1 MRIYNRYILIVT
13 LVLLLSTLVLI
24 AIGQTSLSTYYIV
37 YILEALVITELYIH
51 FNAKAR
57 RGLSSIGAI
66 LFGVFLF
73 VICVELV
80 HMLA

>member
-1 MRIYNRYILIVT
+1 VRIYNRYILIVT

-24 AIGQTSLSTYYIV
+24 AMGQTSLSTYYIV

-66 LFGVFLF
+66 LFGGFLF

>member
-66 LFGVFLF
+66 LFGGFLF

>member
-13 LVLLLSTLVLI
+13 LMLLLSTLVLI
-24 AIGQTSLSTYYIV
+24 AMGQTSLSTYYIV

-73 VICVELV
+73 VICVKLF
-80 HMLA
+80 HILA